1 MSSLSTWAIRISFK
15 GESKNLKNLNVL
27 TVSSALYNIKL
38 AEVLWAEMNMHAHCK
53 PFPL

>member
-15 GESKNLKNLNVL
+15 GASKNLKNLNVL

-38 AEVLWAEMNMHAHCK
+38 AEVLWAELNMHAHCK